1 MSKTNVLALLELS
14 ILILLLSLC
23 LMPSIYTYFLFI
35 CNVALFFV
43 KEYCYM
49 PFVGKEGS

>member
-1 MSKTNVLALLELS
+1 MRETNVLALLELS
-14 ILILLLSLC
+14 ILILLSLC
-23 LMPSIYTYFLFI
+23 LMLSIYTYFLFI

>member
-1 MSKTNVLALLELS
+1 MSKTNVLALLELC
-14 ILILLLSLC
+14 ILIFLLSLC
-23 LMPSIYTYFLFI
+23 LMLPIYTYFFI